1 MKIYTAS
8 FWEPEIHGPGRKI
21 GISPSKPNNLQEECG
36 YECDICH
43 DWLSPEDVYWD
54 YHKAKKAAGS
64 DTELMKKAGEDF
76 VSGYKQRLEDFKVAL
91 EKEAKKTGLSIQQL
105 VGFEEGDTL
114 LSWERGGHTTYR
126 THTAEFLRGLGYEVE
141 ER

>member
-8 FWEPEIHGPGRKI
+8 FWEPEVHGSGRKI

-54 YHKAKKAAGS
+54 YHKAKKAAGDDS
-64 DTELMKKAGEDF
+64 ALLKKAGEDF
-76 VSGYKQRLEDFKVAL
+76 VSGYKKRLSDFKDAL
-91 EKEAKKTGLSIQQL
+91 SKEATKTGLSIQQL

-114 LSWERGGHTTYR
+114 LSWERGGNTTYR
-126 THTAEFLRGLGYEVE
+126 THTAEFLRELGYEVE

>member
-8 FWEPEIHGPGRKI
+8 FWEPEVHGPGRKI
-21 GISPSKPNNLQEECG
+21 GISPSKPNNLQDECG
-36 YECDICH
+36 YDCEICH
-43 DWLSPEDVYWD
+43 DWLSPADVYWD
-54 YHKAKKAAGS
+54 YHKAKKAADG
-64 DTELMKKAGEDF
+64 DDELMKKAGEDF
-76 VSGYKQRLEDFKVAL
+76 VSGYKQRLQDFKKAL
-91 EKEAKKTGLSIQQL
+91 AAEAEKTGLTIQQL

-126 THTAEFLRGLGYEVE
+126 THAAEFLRELGYEVE